1 MNQRLQTA
9 MAEGATIVTAGRR
22 LTRTLSSEYN
32 EEQRQGGAGTWAAP
46 PIVPWGG
53 WIHTLWE
60 EYLYNGETTPV
71 RLSAW
76 QERVLWERVI
86 RETPASGEL
95 RQAAATAT
103 AAQEAFQ
110 LMSAWRLDL
119 AAVDVAGN
127 EDARAFAAWAG
138 RVQQTCTER
147 GWIVEA
153 QVPDILAR
161 AAATLRLP
169 RRIVLAGFDEFTPQ
183 QRALFEAFRLAGCEA
198 EVVGLGSPEPATAAV
213 RVPFPDGA
221 QELDAASRWARA
233 LLESGA
239 GSIAVVVPDLA
250 ERRRTIERIFRSIL
264 EPVSLLPGGDRQ
276 SRLVNFSA
284 GESLPDYPLVRA
296 ALDLLSLR
304 PDGNDWKLASTLIRD
319 SYVGG
324 AETERTERGLLD
336 AALRKEGAA
345 NVTLAQVRALCDL
358 HGCPLLDRVLRRW
371 QRVYEK
377 ASERQTPAAWS
388 RTFSDLLEAAGW
400 PGERG
405 LDSAE
410 YQAAQAWDKMLSE
423 FAATGLGCGDIASD
437 DALSLLRRI
446 AAETMFQPES
456 ADAPVQV
463 LGSLE
468 AAGLRFDHLW
478 VSGLHDEAWPGA
490 PNPNPFLPLG
500 LQRAAGLPRCSPERE
515 LAFATLITE
524 RLLASGEDLVLS
536 YPIRDGERDLAP
548 SPLILRVSKAAP
560 ADLALWQGDD
570 YTSVVQ
576 RSREV
581 ERVVDEIGP
590 PLPEGA
596 RQRGGTTVF
605 KYQAACPFR
614 AFAELRLHAETME
627 KPESGLAPRERGT
640 LVHGVL
646 ERVWREVK
654 SQAALCERTDIPE
667 VIRTAVAESV
677 AALEADRGAALPLRF
692 AALERRRLE
701 NLIAEWLEIEKQ
713 RPPFELVEQEGERFV
728 ELGGIPCRVKIDR
741 IDRLPD
747 GRDIIIDYKTGKTT
761 SGDWDSERPKEPQLP
776 LYCATYP
783 GTLAGVL
790 FAQVRPGESRFLGWV
805 DTGEVIKG
813 AKTTELAAQ
822 VDAWNMVLQK
832 LASDFRAG
840 HAEPDPKD
848 SNQSCTYCHLAV
860 LCRATGDEEQDEE
873 GAE

>member
-9 MAEGATIVTAGRR
+9 LTEGATIVTAGRR
-22 LTRTLSSEYN
+22 LARTLSSQYD
-32 EEQRQGGAGTWAAP
+32 EEQPQRGAGTWAAP
-46 PIVPWGG
+46 PIVSWSG

-60 EYLYNGETTPV
+60 EYLYSGVTPPV
-71 RLSAW
+71 RLSPW

-86 RETPASGEL
+86 GETPASGEL
-95 RQAAATAT
+95 LQAAATAA

-119 AAVDVAGN
+119 AAVDAAGN
-127 EDARAFAAWAG
+127 EDARAFAAWAD
-138 RVQQTCTER
+138 RVQRTCAER

-153 QVPDILAR
+153 QVPDTLAT
-161 AAATLRLP
+161 AAAMLRLP
-169 RRIVLAGFDEFTPQ
+169 RRMVLAGFDEFTPQ
-183 QRALFEAFRLAGCEA
+183 QRALFEACRLAGCEA
-198 EVVGLGSPEPATAAV
+198 EVVRLGSQQPATAAV

-221 QELDAASRWARA
+221 QELDAAARWARA

-239 GSIAVVVPDLA
+239 GDIAVVVPDLA
-250 ERRRTIERIFRSIL
+250 ERRRDIERIFRSIL
-264 EPVSLLPGGDRQ
+264 EPASLLPGGDRQ

-284 GESLPDYPLVRA
+284 GDSLAAYPLVRA

-304 PDGNDWKLASTLIRD
+304 PDRNDWQLASTLIRD
-319 SYVGG
+319 SYIGG
-324 AETERTERGLLD
+324 AETERTKRGLLD

-345 NVTLAQVRALCDL
+345 EVTLAQIRAPCGP
-358 HGCPLLDRVLRRW
+358 HGCPLLDGVLRSW
-371 QRVYEK
+371 QRVHEK
-377 ASERQTPAAWS
+377 ASGRQTPAAWS
-388 RTFSDLLEAAGW
+388 RTFSDLLQAAGW

-410 YQAAQAWDKMLSE
+410 YQAAHAWDKVLSE
-423 FAATGLGCGDIASD
+423 FAASGLGCGEIAFD

-446 AAETMFQPES
+446 AEETMFQPES
-456 ADAPVQV
+456 AHAPVQV
-463 LGSLE
+463 LGTLE

-490 PNPNPFLPLG
+490 PKPNPFLPLG

-515 LAFATLITE
+515 LTFAMLITD
-524 RLLASGEDLVLS
+524 RLLASAADIVLS
-536 YPIRDGERDLAP
+536 YPVRDGERDLAP
-548 SPLILRVSKAAP
+548 SPLILRVSKATA
-560 ADLALWQGDD
+560 ADLALWQGED

-581 ERVVDEIGP
+581 ERLVDETAP

-596 RQRGGTTVF
+596 RQRGGANVF

-614 AFAELRLHAETME
+614 AFAELRLDVEAME

-654 SQAALCERTDIPE
+654 SQAALCERTDIPD

-677 AALEADRGAALPLRF
+677 AALEAKRGAALPSRF

-701 NLIAEWLEIEKQ
+701 NVIAEWLEIERQ
-713 RPPFELVEQEGERFV
+713 RPPFELVEQEGERLV
-728 ELGGIPCRVKIDR
+728 ELGGIPCKVKIDR

-747 GRDIIIDYKTGKTT
+747 GRDIIIDYKTGKATI
-761 SGDWDSERPKEPQLP
+761 GDWDSARPKEPQLP

-790 FAQVRPGESRFLGWV
+790 FAQLRTGESRFLGWV
-805 DTGEVIKG
+805 DTGDAISG
-813 AKTTELAAQ
+813 AKATDLAAQ
-822 VDAWNMVLQK
+822 VEAWNTVLEK

-848 SNQSCTYCHLAV
+848 PNQSCTYCHLPV